1 MIMNPNELEILT
13 THEGTPVNHTD
24 PARQAGADEVLLQL
38 TPDQF
43 GPMVHY
49 AGCWQ
54 YPHAVAFDYL
64 QAYHQFL
71 LIEKGRLEARTPHGP
86 VEAGE
91 HDLICFRPALENYY
105 QVSGGTLL
113 FQAAISFAP
122 LSRCEFTPGF
132 PELGPLPLV
141 MRLGPSF
148 GPMRALF
155 ETLTMELP
163 QSGSSHR
170 LHLQA
175 TVFKMLEL
183 IVNASVRENKS
194 AVPLDAWERIHLRV
208 ISLDGGP
215 FQDAELAGELGLS
228 LAHFLRIFKRRFGAS
243 PQACRMFARLQE
255 AVRRLRETD
264 HSVKEIAYETG
275 FDGAKGLSR
284 ALHRR
289 TGLNA
294 SQIRSEVGGDIVVDP
309 LQAPRPYPI
318 NQHVL
323 PPGDTAEL
331 LERRA
336 RVRRHDFTD

>member
-1 MIMNPNELEILT
+1 M
-13 THEGTPVNHTD
+13 
-24 PARQAGADEVLLQL
+24 QL
-38 TPDQF
+38 MPDQF
-43 GPMVHY
+43 GPVVHY
-49 AGCWQ
+49 AGCWH

-71 LIEKGRLEARTPHGP
+71 LIERGRLDASTPYGP
-86 VEAGE
+86 VAAGA
-91 HDLICFRPALENYY
+91 HDLVCFRPALENHYH
-105 QVSGGTLL
+105 VTGGTLL

-132 PELGPLPLV
+132 PEMGPLPVV

-148 GPMRALF
+148 HAMRALL

-175 TVFKMLEL
+175 TVYQMLEL
-183 IVNASVRENKS
+183 IVSTCVRDHKS
-194 AVPLDAWERIHLRV
+194 AMPLDAWERIHLRV
-208 ISLDGGP
+208 ISLDDGH
-215 FQDAELAGELGLS
+215 FQDAELAAELGLS
-228 LAHFLRIFKRRFGAS
+228 LAHFLRIFKRRFGAG
-243 PQACRMFARLQE
+243 PQACRMLARLQE

-264 HSVKEIAYETG
+264 HSVKAIAYETG
-275 FDGAKGLSR
+275 FGSTKGLSR

-289 TGLNA
+289 SGLSA
-294 SQIRSEVGGDIVVDP
+294 TEIRLGLGKDIVLDP
-309 LQAPRPYPI
+309 LQAQRPYPI

-323 PPGDTAEL
+323 PPGDTVEL

-336 RVRRHDFTD
+336 RVRRNDFTD

>member
-1 MIMNPNELEILT
+1 MKPAADDP
-13 THEGTPVNHTD
+13 PV
-24 PARQAGADEVLLQL
+24 PAMQL
-38 TPDQF
+38 MPDQF

-49 AGCWQ
+49 AGCWH

-71 LIEKGRLEARTPHGP
+71 LIEKGRLEARTPHGS
-86 VEAGE
+86 VAAGE
-91 HDLICFRPALENYY
+91 HDLICFRPALENHYH
-105 QVSGGTLL
+105 VTGGTLL

-132 PELGPLPLV
+132 PEVGPLPVLV
-141 MRLGPSF
+141 RLGPSF
-148 GPMRALF
+148 HAMRALF

-175 TVFKMLEL
+175 TVYQILEL
-183 IVNASVRENKS
+183 IFNTCVRDHKS
-194 AVPLDAWERIHLRV
+194 ATPLDAWERIHLRV
-208 ISLDGGP
+208 ISLDGGQ

-228 LAHFLRIFKRRFGAS
+228 LAHFLRIFKHRFGAS

-264 HSVKEIAYETG
+264 HAVKYIAYETG
-275 FDGAKGLSR
+275 FGSTKGLSR
-284 ALHRR
+284 ALHRH
-289 TGLNA
+289 TGLSA
-294 SQIRSEVGGDIVVDP
+294 SQIRSDTGGNIVVDP
-309 LQAPRPYPI
+309 MQVQRPYPI

-336 RVRRHDFTD
+336 RVRRHDLTD